1 MSGTD
6 IPPRA
11 KRHGRVEGVPLRSV
25 HTGATIAHATVDYS
39 GSRDDFV
46 VEHIWWGG
54 NDVLHLLSEEQIS
67 QVGTATIRV
76 ICREASE
83 VIG

>member
-1 MSGTD
+1 MSNST

-11 KRHGRVEGVPLRSV
+11 TGHSRVKDVPLRSV

-39 GSRDDFV
+39 GLRDDFV

-67 QVGTATIRV
+67 QVGNATIRV
-76 ICREASE
+76 IRREASE